1 VALNKDFIDFLTKG
15 KYIVKH
21 KRSFINDHCLEM
33 ELIFLQ
39 KVLTDFKIVPILL
52 SEADSFLIEKLAEK
66 IPKKIDEKTLAVFL
80 QTFDIL
86 LDFSRVVGYAAIGGY
101 LRQNKNDE
109 KFFLDGEPQKEALKI
124 VKDTL
129 KKSMIGKR

>member
-1 VALNKDFIDFLTKG
+1 LLGERKVFEKVVLAVENSGFLGLETAACGQRAISVALSLAQLLRVYFK
-15 KYIVKH
+15 
-21 KRSFINDHCLEM
+21 
-33 ELIFLQ
+33 LIHY
-39 KVLTDFKIVPILL
+39 
-52 SEADSFLIEKLAEK
+52 SNSADIS
-66 IPKKIDEKTLAVFL
+66 
-80 QTFDIL
+80 

-109 KFFLDGEPQKEALKI
+109 KFFLDKEPQKEALKI

>member
-1 VALNKDFIDFLTKG
+1 L
-15 KYIVKH
+15 
-21 KRSFINDHCLEM
+21 
-33 ELIFLQ
+33 
-39 KVLTDFKIVPILL
+39 
-52 SEADSFLIEKLAEK
+52 
-66 IPKKIDEKTLAVFL
+66 FL

-86 LDFSRVVGYAAIGGY
+86 LDFSRVVGNAAIGGY

-109 KFFLDGEPQKEALKI
+109 EFFLDEEAQKEALKI

>member
-1 VALNKDFIDFLTKG
+1 
-15 KYIVKH
+15 
-21 KRSFINDHCLEM
+21 M
-33 ELIFLQ
+33 
-39 KVLTDFKIVPILL
+39 
-52 SEADSFLIEKLAEK
+52 
-66 IPKKIDEKTLAVFL
+66 FL

-109 KFFLDGEPQKEALKI
+109 KFFLDEEAQKEALKI